1 MGYLE
6 AQLGRSWQVKALLD
20 TNVLLTIHLKPS
32 KLGPRTLKDLSGDD
46 QIYYSPLSVFE
57 LLQKEVIPSHLVN
70 DFVMATREIGINEQP
85 LTIEAALEARRFGTL
100 RGRDPMDLLILAQ
113 ASEAQMNFYTS
124 DLRLLELGL
133 HFVKDSTK

>member
-20 TNVLLTIHLKPS
+20 TNVLLNVHLKPS
-32 KLGPRTLKDLSGDD
+32 KLGPRTLQDLSGDN

-57 LLQKEVIPSHLVN
+57 LLQKEVIPAHLVN
-70 DFVMATREIGINEQP
+70 DFVRATREIGISEQS
-85 LTIEAALEARRFGTL
+85 LTTDAALEARRFGTL

-113 ASEAQMNFYTS
+113 ASDARMQFYTS
-124 DLRLLELGL
+124 DMRLLELGFD
-133 HFVKDSTK
+133 FVKDSTK